1 MLEAP
6 QNKFMKSL
14 LLIPALSFYFLLAGS
29 FNFFSQNLDWV
40 KTINASFQ
48 YSGDINMNDVCIDDN
63 NKQYSISSAAG
74 NSILFN
80 YNPTMAQGNVIIK
93 SNSLG
98 NSSWF
103 KCFPPLSN
111 AGCEPKKSFYHN
123 GNIYIAGIKNGT
135 VDMDPGP
142 SVYNLYGATA
152 FIVKIDTL
160 GNFIWAKSFGS
171 VGANVTDL
179 KVDTNENV
187 FITGSFSTSF
197 SFNSVLQTS
206 NGNEDVYLLKYN
218 NQGQEQWCK
227 TFGSNSINSEAG
239 NSIAIDSNADILVA
253 GNFSGTVD
261 FDAGTGSFLLTSV
274 GNRTGFITKYNQ
286 NGSHLIT
293 VKFDGA
299 NNASESRLNSI
310 DIQNS
315 SIYVTGLIYGTIDM
329 DPGTLISNETLY
341 NSGFILKLDPQ
352 FNLIWNKIISTTG
365 GSEGTIVKTKF
376 NEVYLSGFMS
386 GTTDLDPDPTNSFI
400 YSNNGTYI
408 VKLHENGNF
417 IWGAG
422 FLNTSDPST
431 SNTYSYINYPKGMA
445 IANNAVYIVGGFK
458 GPVDFNPDFSITQ
471 VTQSALTP
479 SGIGLTSGY
488 LVKLT
493 NCISSNTSFQI
504 NSCGSYL
511 WSQTG
516 QTYTNSGTYN
526 DTLQNAGGCD
536 STITLTL
543 TITPSS
549 INTIAASACDSYLWN
564 GQTYTQSGVYSG
576 PTANC
581 VTETLDLTITPSSIN
596 TTTAAACNSFTW
608 NGQTYTQSGVYS
620 GPTANC
626 VTESLNLTINSS
638 SSASQ
643 TQTALDTYT
652 WPLNNQTYTQGG
664 TYTATIP
671 NAAGCDSVVTLNLTL
686 NYTSINELIGSRV
699 SISPNPTSSKITV
712 TASLALIGKEFTIY
726 DQQGKAVKLGIITAE
741 ETEIDLSNLS
751 EGVYLFK
758 AGAEMQETFKI
769 IKQ

>member
-1 MLEAP
+1 
-6 QNKFMKSL
+6 MKSL

-48 YSGDINMNDVCIDDN
+48 YYGYINMNDVTIDDN
-63 NKQYSISSAAG
+63 NKQYSISSAAN
-74 NSILFN
+74 NSYPIYFN
-80 YNPTMAQGNVIIK
+80 YNPTMAQGHVIIK

-103 KCFPPLSN
+103 KYFSHLSN
-111 AGCEPKKSFYHN
+111 VVCDPKKIYYHN
-123 GNIYIAGIKNGT
+123 GNIYIAGIKNGN
-135 VDMDPGP
+135 VDMDPGA
-142 SVYNLYGATA
+142 SVYNLSGSTA
-152 FIVKIDTL
+152 FIVKLDTL
-160 GNFIWAKSFGS
+160 GNFIWAKPFGP
-171 VGANVTDL
+171 VTNINDL
-179 KVDTNENV
+179 KVDSNENV
-187 FITGSFSTSF
+187 FITGSFSSSF
-197 SFNSVLQTS
+197 SFNSVNQVS
-206 NGNEDVYLLKYN
+206 NGNEDVYFLKFN

-261 FDAGTGSFLLTSV
+261 FDAGTGSFPLTSI

-329 DPGTLISNETLY
+329 DPGTLISNETQY
-341 NSGFILKLDPQ
+341 NLGFILKLDPQ
-352 FNLIWNKIISTTG
+352 FNLTWKKIISSTG
-365 GSEGTIVKTKF
+365 GSEGYIVKTKF
-376 NEVYLSGFMS
+376 NEVYLSGLMS
-386 GTTDLDPDPTNSFI
+386 GSTDLDPDPTNSFI
-400 YSNNGTYI
+400 YSGFGTYI
-408 VKLHENGNF
+408 VKLHDNGNF

-422 FLNTSDPST
+422 FLNTSDPSM
-431 SNTYSYINYPKGMA
+431 SNTYSYQNKPKGMA
-445 IANNAVYIVGGFK
+445 IANDAVYIAGAFT
-458 GPVDFNPDFSITQ
+458 GPVDFNPDLSITQ
-471 VTQSALTP
+471 NTQSTLTP
-479 SGIGLTSGY
+479 SGIGLPSGY

-493 NCISSNTSFQI
+493 NCISSNTSIQI

-549 INTIAASACDSYLWN
+549 INTTTASACDSYLWN

-596 TTTAAACNSFTW
+596 TTTAAACNNFTW

-686 NYTSINELIGSRV
+686 NYTGINELNGNSLT
-699 SISPNPTSSKITV
+699 ISPNPTSSKITV
-712 TASLALIGKEFTIY
+712 KSSLALVGKEFTIC
-726 DQQGKAVKLGIITAE
+726 DQQGKVVKSGVITAE

-758 AGAEMQETFKI
+758 AGEEMQETFKI

>member
-1 MLEAP
+1 
-6 QNKFMKSL
+6 MKSFP
-14 LLIPALSFYFLLAGS
+14 LILALSFYFLFACS

-40 KTINASFQ
+40 KTISSQGYAFT
-48 YSGDINMNDVCIDDN
+48 NDVCIDDN
-63 NKQYSISSAAG
+63 DRQYSSSFSG
-74 NSILFN
+74 GPNSSTSNAIYFN
-80 YNPTMAQGNVIIK
+80 YTNPIGATGNLIVK
-93 SNSLG
+93 SNPSGAPAWLKFFSG
-98 NSSWF
+98 GW
-103 KCFPPLSN
+103 CD
-111 AGCEPKKSFYHN
+111 PKKNFYYN
-123 GNIYIAGIKNGT
+123 GYIYIAGIKSGT
-135 VDMDPGP
+135 VDMDFGS
-142 SVYNLYGATA
+142 SVYNLGGYSA
-152 FIVKIDTL
+152 FIVKLDTL
-160 GNFIWAKSFGS
+160 GNFIWAKSFGP
-171 VGANVTDL
+171 VTNVNDL
-179 KVDTNENV
+179 KVDNNENV

-197 SFNSVLQTS
+197 SFNGVTQTS
-206 NGNEDVYLLKYN
+206 NGNEDVYFLKFN

-227 TFGSNSINSEAG
+227 TFGSNSTNSEAG

-261 FDAGTGSFLLTSV
+261 FDAGTGSFPLTSI
-274 GNRTGFITKYNQ
+274 GYRAGFITKYNQ
-286 NGSHLIT
+286 NGNHLTT
-293 VKFDGA
+293 VKIDGT
-299 NNASESRLNSI
+299 NNTSECRINSI

-315 SIYVTGLIYGTIDM
+315 SIYVTGLIYGTVDL

-341 NSGFILKLDPQ
+341 NLGFVLKLDSQ
-352 FNLIWNKIISTTG
+352 FDLIWKKIISTTG
-365 GSEGTIVKTKF
+365 GSEGYIVKTKF

-400 YSNNGTYI
+400 YSGKGTYL
-408 VKLHENGNF
+408 VKLNDNGNF

-431 SNTYSYINYPKGMA
+431 SNTYSYQNTPKGIA
-445 IANNAVYIVGGFK
+445 ISNNAVYIVGGFK
-458 GPVDFNPDFSITQ
+458 GPVDFNPDLSITQ
-471 VTQSALTP
+471 NTQSTLTP
-479 SGIGLTSGY
+479 SGIGLPSGF

-493 NCISSNTSFQI
+493 NCISSNTSIQI

-549 INTIAASACDSYLWN
+549 INT
-564 GQTYTQSGVYSG
+564 
-576 PTANC
+576 
-581 VTETLDLTITPSSIN
+581 
-596 TTTAAACNSFTW
+596 TTAAACNNYTW
-608 NGQTYTQSGVYS
+608 NGQTYTQSGVYT
-620 GPTANC
+620 GPTTNC

-643 TQTALDTYT
+643 SQTALDTYT

-686 NYTSINELIGSRV
+686 NYTGINEPNSNSLT
-699 SISPNPTSSKITV
+699 ISPNPTSSKITV
-712 TASLALIGKEFTIY
+712 KASLALIGKEFTIY
-726 DQQGKAVKLGIITAE
+726 DQQGKAVKSGVITAE

>member
-1 MLEAP
+1 
-6 QNKFMKSL
+6 MKSL
-14 LLIPALSFYFLLAGS
+14 LLILALSFYFILAFS

-40 KTINASFQ
+40 KTINASYQ
-48 YSGDINMNDVCIDDN
+48 YNGPIKLNDITIDDN
-63 NKQYSISSAAG
+63 NKHYSISSAVG
-74 NSILFN
+74 TSYPILFN

-111 AGCEPKKSFYHN
+111 AGCEPKKTFYHN

-142 SVYNLYGATA
+142 SVFNLYGATA
-152 FIVKIDTL
+152 FIVKLDTL
-160 GNFIWAKSFGS
+160 GNFIWAKSFGPTT
-171 VGANVTDL
+171 NVNDL

-197 SFNSVLQTS
+197 SFNGVNQVS
-206 NGNEDVYLLKYN
+206 NGNEDVYFLKFN

-227 TFGSNSINSEAG
+227 TFGSNSINSETG
-239 NSIAIDSNADILVA
+239 NSITIDSNADILVA

-261 FDAGTGSFLLTSV
+261 FDAGTGSFPLTSI

-329 DPGTLISNETLY
+329 DPGTLISNETQY
-341 NSGFILKLDPQ
+341 NLGFILKLDPQ
-352 FNLIWNKIISTTG
+352 FNLIWKKIISSTG
-365 GSEGTIVKTKF
+365 GSEGYIVKTKF

-445 IANNAVYIVGGFK
+445 IANNAVYIAGAFT
-458 GPVDFNPDFSITQ
+458 GPVDFNPDFSNTQ

-479 SGIGLTSGY
+479 SGIGLPSGY

-493 NCISSNTSFQI
+493 NCISSNTSIQI

-516 QTYTNSGTYN
+516 QTYTNSGTYH

-536 STITLTL
+536 STITL
-543 TITPSS
+543 
-549 INTIAASACDSYLWN
+549 N
-564 GQTYTQSGVYSG
+564 
-576 PTANC
+576 
-581 VTETLDLTITPSSIN
+581 LTITPSSIN
-596 TTTAAACNSFTW
+596 TTTAAACNNYTW
-608 NGQTYTQSGVYS
+608 NGQTYTQSGVYT
-620 GPTANC
+620 GTTANC

-638 SSASQ
+638 SSSTQ

-664 TYTATIP
+664 TYTTTIP

-686 NYTSINELIGSRV
+686 NYTGINEPIGSAV

-712 TASLALIGKEFTIY
+712 KSSLTLIGEKFTIY
-726 DQQGKAVKLGIITAE
+726 DQQGKAVKMGVITAE

-758 AGAEMQETFKI
+758 AGAEMLETFKI

>member
-1 MLEAP
+1 
-6 QNKFMKSL
+6 MKSL
-14 LLIPALSFYFLLAGS
+14 TLILALSFYFLFAFS

-40 KTINASFQ
+40 KTINASYQ
-48 YSGDINMNDVCIDDN
+48 YNGPIKLNDITIDDN
-63 NKQYSISSAAG
+63 DKHYSISSAVG
-74 NSILFN
+74 TSYPILFN
-80 YNPTMAQGNVIIK
+80 YNPTMAQGNVIINTNTLGK
-93 SNSLG
+93 SV
-98 NSSWF
+98 WF

-111 AGCEPKKSFYHN
+111 AGCEPKKTFYHN

-142 SVYNLYGATA
+142 SVFNLYGSTA
-152 FIVKIDTL
+152 FIVKLDTL
-160 GNFIWAKSFGS
+160 GNFVWAKSFGPIT
-171 VGANVTDL
+171 NINDL
-179 KVDTNENV
+179 KVDNNENV

-197 SFNSVLQTS
+197 SFNGVNQVS
-206 NGNEDVYLLKYN
+206 NGNEDVYFLKYN
-218 NQGQEQWCK
+218 DQGQEQWCK
-227 TFGSNSINSEAG
+227 TFGSNSTNSESG
-239 NSIAIDSNADILVA
+239 NSIVIDSNADILVA

-261 FDAGTGSFLLTSV
+261 FDAGTGSFPLTSI

-329 DPGTLISNETLY
+329 DPGTLISNETQY
-341 NSGFILKLDPQ
+341 NLGFILKLDPQ
-352 FNLIWNKIISTTG
+352 FNLIWKKIISSTG
-365 GSEGTIVKTKF
+365 GSEGYIVKTKF

-386 GTTDLDPDPTNSFI
+386 GTTDLDPHPTNSFI
-400 YSNNGTYI
+400 YSGKGTYI
-408 VKLHENGNF
+408 VKLNDNGNF

-431 SNTYSYINYPKGMA
+431 SNTYSYQNTPKGIA
-445 IANNAVYIVGGFK
+445 IANDAVYIAGAFT
-458 GPVDFNPDFSITQ
+458 GPVDFNPDLSITQ
-471 VTQSALTP
+471 NTQSALTP
-479 SGIGLTSGY
+479 SGIGLPSGY

-493 NCISSNTSFQI
+493 NCISSNTSIQI

-536 STITLTL
+536 SIIALVLTV
-543 TITPSS
+543 TPSS
-549 INTIAASACDSYLWN
+549 TNT
-564 GQTYTQSGVYSG
+564 
-576 PTANC
+576 
-581 VTETLDLTITPSSIN
+581 
-596 TTTAAACNSFTW
+596 TTTAACNSYTW
-608 NGQTYTQSGVYS
+608 NGQTYTQSGVYT
-620 GPTANC
+620 GTTTNC

-638 SSASQ
+638 SSSTQ

-652 WPLNNQTYTQGG
+652 WPINNQTYTQGG

-686 NYTSINELIGSRV
+686 NFTGIIDLNGSAV
-699 SISPNPTSSKITV
+699 TISPNPTTSKITV
-712 TASLALIGKEFTIY
+712 KASLVLIGKEYIIY
-726 DQQGKAVKLGIITAE
+726 DQQGKAVKSGIITSE
-741 ETEIDLSNLS
+741 ETEIDLSNIS

>member
-1 MLEAP
+1 
-6 QNKFMKSL
+6 MKSL
-14 LLIPALSFYFLLAGS
+14 TLILALSFYFLFAFS

-40 KTINASFQ
+40 KTINASYQ
-48 YSGDINMNDVCIDDN
+48 YNGPIKLNDITIDDN
-63 NKQYSISSAAG
+63 DKHYSISSAVG
-74 NSILFN
+74 TSYPILFN

-93 SNSLG
+93 TNTLG
-98 NSSWF
+98 NSVWF

-111 AGCEPKKSFYHN
+111 AGCEPKKTFYHN

-142 SVYNLYGATA
+142 SVFNLYGSTA
-152 FIVKIDTL
+152 FIVKLDTL
-160 GNFIWAKSFGS
+160 GNFVWAKSFGPIT
-171 VGANVTDL
+171 NINDL
-179 KVDTNENV
+179 KVDNNENV

-197 SFNSVLQTS
+197 SFNGVNQVS
-206 NGNEDVYLLKYN
+206 NGNEDVYFLKYN
-218 NQGQEQWCK
+218 DQGQEQWCK
-227 TFGSNSINSEAG
+227 TFGSNSTNSESG
-239 NSIAIDSNADILVA
+239 NSIVIDSNADILVA

-261 FDAGTGSFLLTSV
+261 FDAGTGSFPLTSI

-329 DPGTLISNETLY
+329 DPGTLISNETQY
-341 NSGFILKLDPQ
+341 NLGFILKLDPQ
-352 FNLIWNKIISTTG
+352 FNLIWKKIISSTG
-365 GSEGTIVKTKF
+365 GSEGYIVKTKF

-386 GTTDLDPDPTNSFI
+386 GTTDLDPHPTNSFI
-400 YSNNGTYI
+400 YSGKGTYI
-408 VKLHENGNF
+408 VKLNDNGNF

-431 SNTYSYINYPKGMA
+431 SNTYSYQNTPKGIA
-445 IANNAVYIVGGFK
+445 IANDAVYIAGAFT
-458 GPVDFNPDFSITQ
+458 GPVDFNPDLSITQ
-471 VTQSALTP
+471 NTQSALTP
-479 SGIGLTSGY
+479 SGIGLPSGY

-493 NCISSNTSFQI
+493 NCISSNTSIQI

-536 STITLTL
+536 SIIALVLTV
-543 TITPSS
+543 TPSS
-549 INTIAASACDSYLWN
+549 TNT
-564 GQTYTQSGVYSG
+564 
-576 PTANC
+576 
-581 VTETLDLTITPSSIN
+581 
-596 TTTAAACNSFTW
+596 TTTAACNSYTW
-608 NGQTYTQSGVYS
+608 NGQTYTQSGVYT
-620 GPTANC
+620 GTTTNC

-638 SSASQ
+638 SSSTQ

-652 WPLNNQTYTQGG
+652 WPINNQTYTQGG

-686 NYTSINELIGSRV
+686 NFTGIIDLNGSAV
-699 SISPNPTSSKITV
+699 TISPNPTTSKITV
-712 TASLALIGKEFTIY
+712 KASLVLIGKEYIIY
-726 DQQGKAVKLGIITAE
+726 DQQGKAVKSGIITSE
-741 ETEIDLSNLS
+741 ETEIDLSNIS

>member
-1 MLEAP
+1 
-6 QNKFMKSL
+6 MKSFP
-14 LLIPALSFYFLLAGS
+14 LILALSFYFLLAGS

-63 NKQYSISSAAG
+63 NKQYSISSTAG
-74 NSILFN
+74 TSILFN
-80 YNPTMAQGNVIIK
+80 YNPTMAQRNVIIK

-111 AGCEPKKSFYHN
+111 AACDPKKIYYNN

-135 VDMDPGP
+135 VDMDPGS
-142 SVYNLYGATA
+142 SVYNLYGSTA
-152 FIVKIDTL
+152 FIVKLDTL

-171 VGANVTDL
+171 VGAKVTDL
-179 KVDTNENV
+179 KVDSNENV

-197 SFNSVLQTS
+197 SFNGVTQTS
-206 NGNEDVYLLKYN
+206 NGNEDVYFLKYN
-218 NQGQEQWCK
+218 DQGQEQWCK
-227 TFGSNSINSEAG
+227 TFGSNSINSESG
-239 NSIAIDSNADILVA
+239 NSIAIDSNTDILVA

-261 FDAGTGSFLLTSV
+261 FDAGNGSFSLTSI
-274 GNRTGFITKYNQ
+274 GYRAGFITKYNQ
-286 NGSHLIT
+286 NGNHLTT
-293 VKFDGA
+293 VKIDGA
-299 NNASESRLNSI
+299 NNTSECRINSI

-315 SIYVTGLIYGTIDM
+315 SIYVTGLIYGTVDL

-341 NSGFILKLDPQ
+341 NSGFVLKLDSQ
-352 FNLIWNKIISTTG
+352 FDLIWKKIISTTG
-365 GSEGTIVKTKF
+365 GSEGYIVKTKF

-408 VKLHENGNF
+408 VKLHDNGNF

-493 NCISSNTSFQI
+493 NCISSNTSIQI

-549 INTIAASACDSYLWN
+549 INT
-564 GQTYTQSGVYSG
+564 
-576 PTANC
+576 
-581 VTETLDLTITPSSIN
+581 
-596 TTTAAACNSFTW
+596 TTAAACNSYTW
-608 NGQTYTQSGVYS
+608 NGQTYTQSGVYT
-620 GPTANC
+620 GPTTNC

-643 TQTALDTYT
+643 SQTALDTYT
-652 WPLNNQTYTQGG
+652 WPINNQTYTQGG

-671 NAAGCDSVVTLNLTL
+671 NVAGCDSVVTLNLTL
-686 NYTSINELIGSRV
+686 NYTGINEPNSNLV
-699 SISPNPTSSKITV
+699 SISPNPTSSKITINS
-712 TASLALIGKEFTIY
+712 SLALVGKEFTIY
-726 DQQGKAVKLGIITAE
+726 DQLGKAVMSGVITAE

-758 AGAEMQETFKI
+758 AGTEMQETFKI
-769 IKQ
+769 IIQ